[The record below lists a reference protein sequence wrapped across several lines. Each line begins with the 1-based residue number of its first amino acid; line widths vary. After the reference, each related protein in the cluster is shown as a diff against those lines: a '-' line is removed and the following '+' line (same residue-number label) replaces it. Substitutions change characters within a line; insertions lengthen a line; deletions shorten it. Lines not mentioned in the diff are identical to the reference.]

1 MPSKL
6 SSDQV
11 AQFHKQGFLGPFEA
25 MPAAEM
31 NKLRGEITTLLQT
44 SPEPYP
50 EEGWHAR
57 LIPRH
62 HNQLLDSALAHPARN
77 GGEDEQYCWRTPP
90 ALASQFLT
98 RARVLKQSLGIRI
111 TATGLWIIGV
121 GVKLQYLGS
130 G

>member
-11 AQFHKQGFLGPFEA
+11 AQFHKQGSLGPFEA

-57 LIPRH
+57 LIPSH
-62 HNQLLDSALAHPARN
+62 HNQLLDSALPYRLSTLPEMVAKMN
-77 GGEDEQYCWRTPP
+77 SIVGERLLP
-90 ALASQFLT
+90 
-98 RARVLKQSLGIRI
+98 
-111 TATGLWIIGV
+111 
-121 GVKLQYLGS
+121 
-130 G
+130 